1 MPVKGDKGKARV
13 HLVPRASGRFA
24 GQAPMS
30 FETPPSFMT
39 HWATA
44 FQSEEE
50 DGGGKLV
57 AYAAGWD
64 GEKLLEA
71 NVDGKLFGAL
81 CDTSP
86 GPDFSRLPIIRLHRL
101 EVDLREG
108 TAAFS
113 LVPAMARTFVDF
125 PKAHP
130 DYEMRRPAR
139 YLWCT
144 AANDV
149 GASTP
154 PQGFVCFDLRT
165 NAADSWSAARGRAAA
180 EQPHVFV
187 SEGVLA
193 ARPPRGKEEDP
204 ELAAYLLGME
214 MDARTGRRSLCVF
227 EAGDLGKGPVCKLH
241 LKHALPWGIHNEWTP
256 ERFWDGAPL

>member
-1 MPVKGDKGKARV
+1 MPVQGDKGKAVV

-24 GQAPMS
+24 GQPPLA
-30 FETPPSFMT
+30 FETPSAFMT

-44 FQSEEE
+44 HQSV
-50 DGGGKLV
+50 DGGKLV

-86 GPDFSRLPIIRLHRL
+86 GPDFSQLPIIRLFRL
-101 EVDLREG
+101 EVDLRKG
-108 TAAFS
+108 TAAFE
-113 LVPAMARTFVDF
+113 LVKPMARTFVDF

-130 DYEMRRPAR
+130 AYEMRPAR

-154 PQGFVCFDLRT
+154 PQGFVRFDLRT
-165 NAADSWSAARGRAAA
+165 DAADSWHAPTGRPAA

-187 SEGVLA
+187 SEAVLA
-193 ARPPRGKEEDP
+193 ARPPKEKEDP

-214 MDARTGRRSLCVF
+214 MDARRGRRSLCVF
-227 EAGDLGKGPVCKLH
+227 DAGDLGKGPLCKLH
-241 LKHALPWGIHNEWTP
+241 LKHALPWGIHNEWAH
-256 ERFWDGAPL
+256 ERFWDGKPLV